1 LLQHGAERIYS
12 FGATTKAWD
21 GSWFVVICSVP
32 EMQRARRHQY
42 RTQMAFEGFGFIAP
56 GVAVSP
62 HLNRENAANN
72 ILRSLNLDADATTF
86 VATSGSLTV
95 DDEVLS
101 DAWNLAALTQ
111 RYQEFLNKFDGGTP
125 ASGRDAFAQS
135 ILMVDAWR
143 RFPFIDPELPAEL
156 LPPDWIGA
164 RAHTMFAQH
173 RIRWAQPAVGWYT
186 ETESSTTS
194 NDWTRPPCVMAGDSV
209 SGQQAS
215 QRQQL
220 REHRHH
226 LGRCDRGQ
234 FLRARHELKNI
245 SSRAKRI
252 LGRGSLSAYPIG
264 ISTVG
269 TSVSGSSRTSANPF
283 GSKPSIGHES
293 NPSALAPLMPL
304 PSARYVCR

>member
-1 LLQHGAERIYS
+1 MTMLGEFVLPFGGTVWTSTIVDGLTASDVSERNVRQAVARLSKQGIIEVERHGRLARWHLTDQGSELLQHGAERIYS

-194 NDWTRPPCVMAGDSV
+194 
-209 SGQQAS
+209 
-215 QRQQL
+215 
-220 REHRHH
+220 
-226 LGRCDRGQ
+226 
-234 FLRARHELKNI
+234 
-245 SSRAKRI
+245 
-252 LGRGSLSAYPIG
+252 
-264 ISTVG
+264 
-269 TSVSGSSRTSANPF
+269 
-283 GSKPSIGHES
+283 
-293 NPSALAPLMPL
+293 
-304 PSARYVCR
+304 